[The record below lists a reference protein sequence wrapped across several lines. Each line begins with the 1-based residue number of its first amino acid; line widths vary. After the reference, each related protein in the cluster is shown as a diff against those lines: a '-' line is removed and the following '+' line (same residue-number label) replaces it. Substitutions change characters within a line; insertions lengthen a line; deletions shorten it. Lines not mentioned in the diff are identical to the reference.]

1 MECKSCLLIWV
12 GWFEI
17 EKSIAYL
24 FNSFSPRPMCQEG
37 KRWRRCRTTPTTLST
52 PSWSSP
58 CRSATCHYYR
68 TRKCAKKKFQV
79 SCLEQP
85 DEAFIRAL
93 NIHDWFIC
101 FCFTTPFS
109 ISDATKTYPTLCV
122 ALSYL
127 PGMLGQ
133 QIGFIKVSSSL
144 LLNHCLLEAW
154 SEMGVVLL
162 LGIKYQISVFRFI
175 KCVRLKWRLT

>member
-1 MECKSCLLIWV
+1 MVFQYELHIVECKSCLLIWV

-24 FNSFSPRPMCQEG
+24 FNSFPPRPMYQEG

-109 ISDATKTYPTLCV
+109 ISDATKTYPC
-122 ALSYL
+122 
-127 PGMLGQ
+127 
-133 QIGFIKVSSSL
+133 GFVISAG
-144 LLNHCLLEAW
+144 NAW
-154 SEMGVVLL
+154 SAKWIYKGFGHFAAKSL
-162 LGIKYQISVFRFI
+162 SVGGLVWDGG
-175 KCVRLKWRLT
+175 CLASGY